1 MRGSGAPNAGG
12 KGRAAA
18 PQGPGPRGRPPHSQP
33 PIPAFGVRYPRI
45 LSSISGGRIL
55 DPPPTLDPA
64 FSKKGLNDLR
74 GGVYKIYEI

>member
-1 MRGSGAPNAGG
+1 MNFLRLRELRMRGG

-33 PIPAFGVRYPRI
+33 PIPAFGARYPRI

-64 FSKKGLNDLR
+64 FLT
-74 GGVYKIYEI
+74 